1 MVPLPRLLLLVLS
14 PTLALTLVARFYPV
28 VFTSLRRDPSAL
40 AHGEVWRVLSPV
52 LVQADILQP
61 GGWWRT
67 IAVFALVAAILAA
80 TQRAFGSVHSLIL
93 YGVGALVGHGIGQ
106 LWQPYG
112 SGCSVAGCGAL
123 GGVAVW
129 LLRARR
135 PQPKL
140 GAAIVLALALV
151 ATLLEDIH
159 GPPVLAG
166 AALGAWLSHPKRRD
180 PDAHGRSAIRSPP

>member
-1 MVPLPRLLLLVLS
+1 MTKLAPRWRLPLLVLS
-14 PTLALTLVARFYPV
+14 PTIVLTLVARVYPA

-67 IAVFALVAAILAA
+67 IAVFALVAATLAVA
-80 TQRAFGSVHSLIL
+80 QRTFGSVHALIL
-93 YGVGALVGHGIGQ
+93 YGVGAVVGHGIGQ

-129 LLRARR
+129 LLRARQ

-151 ATLLEDIH
+151 GTLLEDIH
-159 GPPVLAG
+159 GPPILAG
-166 AALGAWLSHPKRRD
+166 AALGAWLS
-180 PDAHGRSAIRSPP
+180 RS